1 MENKI
6 KQIAIICSQINLTNN
21 TSLINMHVSD
31 TSCMYKKSK
40 AYTHD
45 MSLVSLA
52 VHDINSNQP
61 LRLDLD

>member
-1 MENKI
+1 M
-6 KQIAIICSQINLTNN
+6 L
-21 TSLINMHVSD
+21 NMHVID
-31 TSCMYKKSK
+31 TSCMYKNSK
-40 AYTHD
+40 VYTHD

>member
-1 MENKI
+1 LY
-6 KQIAIICSQINLTNN
+6 NLTKYVYM
-21 TSLINMHVSD
+21 LNMHVID
-31 TSCMYKKSK
+31 TSCMYKNSK
-40 AYTHD
+40 VYTHD